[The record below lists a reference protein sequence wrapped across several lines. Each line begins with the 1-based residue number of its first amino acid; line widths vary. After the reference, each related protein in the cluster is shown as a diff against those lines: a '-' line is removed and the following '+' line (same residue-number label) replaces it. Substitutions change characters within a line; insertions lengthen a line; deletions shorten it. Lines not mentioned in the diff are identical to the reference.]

1 MPRMPLHRVSLT
13 VVQLA
18 LICAFRVATERCE
31 DHKDCKGRYICVDRL
46 CIPAKPTGMRCLS
59 KSQCD
64 SPKEECK
71 YNHCWLPE
79 ERSNM
84 CTTDRDCSEN
94 MICVQGQCVHR
105 SQDEQEQG
113 ERMKLGKVGQRCV
126 DGHSCRISNS
136 YCILG
141 YCQCKMNS
149 VYDGMKCVQ
158 LAEIGDRCGE
168 ENLPC
173 RPENSE
179 CFRGSCVCKSGFKPE
194 AGNCVR
200 TTRAELSQ
208 KCTVDDECVT
218 SYAHCEGGRCNCRE
232 GIKQTENRCRPN
244 YNCLIGSVLVD
255 NGGKTRKCIVNAVN
269 EQEITGDL
277 SECPDSYYCIDM
289 GSTSVKMINQKRVL
303 VRTGVCCPSFGP
315 VCPAGDRGIP
325 TSKEQCNTE
334 CPTRSHFCLVDQNI
348 PNLAVCC
355 IKPCSGN
362 DIFSDGS
369 CHTQLRIGEPC
380 ETPAQC
386 TLSKSYCL
394 PYSGNVTTCQ
404 CTDKEIEWR
413 GECIVPK
420 CQSNRSPVVDKFG
433 KIARCN
439 ASLPPCQPGTY
450 CEPNYEIC
458 CRGRFS

>member
-64 SPKEECK
+64 SPKEEC
-71 YNHCWLPE
+71 N
-79 ERSNM
+79 NM

-362 DIFSDGS
+362 DIFSDGF